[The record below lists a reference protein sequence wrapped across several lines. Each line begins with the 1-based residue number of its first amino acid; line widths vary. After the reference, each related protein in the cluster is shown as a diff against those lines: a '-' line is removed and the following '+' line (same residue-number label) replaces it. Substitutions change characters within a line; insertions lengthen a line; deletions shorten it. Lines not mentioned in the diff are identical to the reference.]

1 MKKITYSTKEYPFAR
16 IVEDILGTTNL
27 SKIHTEDHFSGYDL
41 FKREEDQSTKYHKLY
56 YNHYILLNMLLN
68 NLKYS
73 KPYYHY
79 LN

>member
-56 YNHYILLNMLLN
+56 YDNCKEQILNLYAFLL
-68 NLKYS
+68 LE
-73 KPYYHY
+73 
-79 LN
+79 